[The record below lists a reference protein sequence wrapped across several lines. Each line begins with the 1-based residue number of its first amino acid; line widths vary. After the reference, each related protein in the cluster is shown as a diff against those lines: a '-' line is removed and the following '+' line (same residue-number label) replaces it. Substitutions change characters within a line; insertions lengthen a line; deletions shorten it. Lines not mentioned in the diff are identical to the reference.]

1 MLEQILNTFDVN
13 TDAVATNRGFY
24 YQYLSV
30 LKKWIQNFVE
40 DKNIV
45 TYTEVDND
53 IKEVGQELIFT
64 QIKCYSSNFS
74 FNSEEIKNS
83 IFNFWLL
90 YLKYNSSNENIKFC
104 FSTNTKIAPRE
115 KLLDKWSA
123 NPELNDNELY
133 KLCKEK
139 IKEILIK
146 EIKVRKNKKL
156 QNKITEIQKTEIKSA
171 SESFKKYIQNT
182 DIEEF
187 VRNIIWE
194 FNSISP
200 EESIISIRKDIDLLL
215 SNLKFNNKPS
225 ALLFSVLLSEI
236 YKKSQN
242 TNKDDRCVTNETIS
256 IILEQTDDEL
266 KKIIDKKFTK
276 LLRIEIEQIQNDIQ
290 HIQIKLGQQDEEI
303 NILKNNFTDF
313 SKTKIPKEL
322 TFIPD
327 INSTEIL
334 GWDDFIVDINA
345 NLRVKKTISI
355 FAEGGMGKTSFA
367 KKYLKTFTDYDHI
380 IWVSVENSI
389 SYAFSFDEVLQK
401 NLGVEF
407 IKSDDINKFKLI
419 LNDINK
425 IEGHNLL
432 IVDIQ
437 QSEIDNTELK
447 LIATITNWEKIIL
460 TRSHIKN
467 FTSFKLPRISFE
479 YAKKIFTSNYSK
491 EEIDNSLLIEY
502 FEYIDY
508 NVLVIELT
516 AKTIE
521 NSIDLT
527 LNTFFNLLKD
537 QKLDDNDFNIDI
549 EVNDENEVI
558 RIFNFLLKKFS
569 LNNLN
574 SEERN
579 YIEYLA
585 LLPSSN
591 IYIEDI
597 ILINGIDFYDENK
610 ITIGN
615 IINSLEKKGLVE
627 YSSDRKR
634 INIHRIIREIIIY
647 NSRKEFN
654 PFINCLF
661 YIVWLTARIKEG
673 QNQPS
678 NSIRFLKYAESILN
692 SIKEEYR
699 KSVYQPLLMLE
710 NELLYS
716 YRFFIDIGIGNEH
729 NLRWN
734 NLALRAQKYLGSNDP
749 NLAVIY
755 NNLALSFAYNEDF
768 KNAIIYFK
776 KALVIFKKEE
786 SKWVDIVITILNN
799 ISNIHLKS
807 KDLINAMNVFKEV
820 QEIRRRYNYFDGQQ
834 LGIEY
839 RILADSYKIAGDY
852 DKAIELLCGGI
863 KLHKSLNILKRNDFY
878 LSAYYNQLSQLY
890 LYKNDIGQAIT
901 NQEMAIKTLEDIN
914 LNNSDYLLQMYT
926 IVLSLYQ
933 HEGIKNKEE
942 EVINKINL
950 FKNIQS

>member
-13 TDAVATNRGFY
+13 TDAIATNRGFY
-24 YQYLSV
+24 YQYLSI

-40 DKNIV
+40 NKNIV

-74 FNSEEIKNS
+74 FNSVEIKNS

-104 FSTNTKIAPRE
+104 FSTNTKIALRE
-115 KLLDKWSA
+115 KILTKWSA
-123 NPELNDNELY
+123 NPELKDNELY
-133 KLCKEK
+133 TLCYEK

-146 EIKVRKNKKL
+146 EINIRKNKKL

-171 SESFKKYIQNT
+171 CESFKKHVQNT
-182 DIEEF
+182 DIEKF

-194 FNSISP
+194 FNHISP

-215 SNLKFNNKPS
+215 ANLKFNNKPS
-225 ALLFSVLLSEI
+225 TLLFSVLLSEI

-242 TNKDDRCVTNETIS
+242 TNKDDRCLTNETIS
-256 IILEQTDDEL
+256 IILKQTDDEL
-266 KKIIDKKFTK
+266 KKIINSKLTK
-276 LLRIEIEQIQNDIQ
+276 LLRIEIELIQNDIQ
-290 HIQIKLGQQDEEI
+290 QIQITQGLHSEEI
-303 NILKNNFTDF
+303 KILKTSFTNF
-313 SKTKIPKEL
+313 SNKTIPKEL

-327 INSTEIL
+327 INSIEVL
-334 GWDDFIVDINA
+334 GWDDFITHINN
-345 NLRVKKTISI
+345 NLKVKKLVSI

-367 KKYLKTFTDYDHI
+367 KKYLKTFTNYDHI
-380 IWVSVENSI
+380 MWINVENSI
-389 SYAFSFDEVLQK
+389 SYAFSFDEVLEI
-401 NLGVEF
+401 NLGIEF
-407 IKSDDINKFKLI
+407 IKSDDVNKFKLI
-419 LNDINK
+419 LNEINK
-425 IEGHNLL
+425 IDGHNLL

-437 QSEIDNTELK
+437 ESQIDNTELR
-447 LIATITNWEKIIL
+447 LIATITNWEKLIL

-479 YAKKIFTSNYSK
+479 YAKEIFTSNCNK
-491 EEIDNSLLIEY
+491 EEINNGLLHEY

-521 NSIDLT
+521 NSFDLT
-527 LNTFFNLLKD
+527 LSTFFNLLKE

-549 EVNDENEVI
+549 EVDEENGVI

-569 LNNLN
+569 FNTLNN
-574 SEERN
+574 EERS

-591 IYIEDI
+591 IFIEDI
-597 ILINGIDFYDENK
+597 ILINGIAFFDENK

-654 PFINCLF
+654 PFFNIIF

-699 KSVYQPLLMLE
+699 TSVYQPLLMLE

-716 YRFFIDIGIGNEH
+716 YRYFINTGIGNEH

-734 NLALRAQKYLGSNDP
+734 NLVSRAQKHLGSDNP
-749 NLAVIY
+749 NLAVMY
-755 NNLALSFAYNEDF
+755 NNLALSYANNEDF

-776 KALVIFKKEE
+776 KALIIFKKEE
-786 SKWVDIVITILNN
+786 SKYIDLVITILNN
-799 ISNIHLKS
+799 ISNIHLKC
-807 KDLINAMNVFKEV
+807 KDLVNAMNLFKKV
-820 QEIRRRYNYFDGQQ
+820 QEIRRKYNYFDGQQ

-839 RILADSYKIAGDY
+839 QILADSYKIAGDY
-852 DKAIELLCGGI
+852 DKAIGLLCEGI
-863 KLHKSLNILKRNDFY
+863 KLHKSLNFLKRNDFY
-878 LSAYYNQLSQLY
+878 LSAYYNQLSHLY
-890 LYKNDIGQAIT
+890 LCKNDIGQAIT
-901 NQEMAIKTLEDIN
+901 NQEKAIRTLEDIN
-914 LNNSDYLLQMYT
+914 LNKSDYLLQMYT
-926 IVLSLYQ
+926 VVLSLYK
-933 HEGIKNKEE
+933 HEGIKDKEE
-942 EVINKINL
+942 EVINKINS

>member
-30 LKKWIQNFVE
+30 LKKWIQNFVK

-90 YLKYNSSNENIKFC
+90 YLKYNTANENIKFC
-104 FSTNTKIAPRE
+104 FSTNTTIAPRE
-115 KLLDKWSA
+115 KLLTKWSA

-133 KLCKEK
+133 TLCYEK

-146 EIKVRKNKKL
+146 EINIRKNKKL
-156 QNKITEIQKTEIKSA
+156 QNKITEVQKTEIKSA
-171 SESFKKYIQNT
+171 CESFKNYIQNT

-194 FNSISP
+194 FNHISP
-200 EESIISIRKDIDLLL
+200 EESIISIRKDIDFLLAN
-215 SNLKFNNKPS
+215 SKFNNKPS
-225 ALLFSVLLSEI
+225 TLLFSVLLSEI

-242 TNKDDRCVTNETIS
+242 TNKDDRCLTNETIL

-290 HIQIKLGQQDEEI
+290 HIQIKLGQQGKEI
-303 NILKNNFTDF
+303 NILKNDFTDF
-313 SKTKIPKEL
+313 NSKKIPKEL
-322 TFIPD
+322 TLIPD
-327 INSTEIL
+327 INSTEVL
-334 GWDDFIVDINA
+334 GWDDFIVNINN
-345 NLRVKKTISI
+345 NLKVKKIVSV

-367 KKYLKTFTDYDHI
+367 KKYLKAFTDYDHI
-380 IWVSVENSI
+380 IWINVENSI
-389 SYAFSFDEVLQK
+389 SYAFTFDEVLQK
-401 NLGVEF
+401 NMGVEF

-419 LNDINK
+419 LNAINK

-437 QSEIDNTELK
+437 ESEIDNTELK
-447 LIATITNWEKIIL
+447 LIATITNWEKLIL

-479 YAKKIFTSNYSK
+479 CAKEIFTSNCNK
-491 EEIDNSLLIEY
+491 EEIDNSLLNEY

-521 NSIDLT
+521 NSFDLT
-527 LNTFFNLLKD
+527 LNSFFNLLKE

-549 EVNDENEVI
+549 EVNEENEAI

-569 LNNLN
+569 FNNLN

-579 YIEYLA
+579 YIEYLT

-654 PFINCLF
+654 PFVNNIF
-661 YIVWLTARIKEG
+661 YIIWLTARIKEG

-678 NSIRFLKYAESILN
+678 NSIRYLKYAESILN

-734 NLALRAQKYLGSNDP
+734 NLAIRAQKYLGPNDG
-749 NLAVIY
+749 NLAVMY
-755 NNLALSFAYNEDF
+755 NNLALSYAYNEDF
-768 KNAIIYFK
+768 KKAIIYFE
-776 KALVIFKKEE
+776 KALIIFKKEE
-786 SKWVDIVITILNN
+786 SKYIDLVITILNN
-799 ISNIHLKS
+799 ISNIYLKS
-807 KDLINAMNVFKEV
+807 KDLINAMNVFKKV
-820 QEIRRRYNYFDGQQ
+820 QEIRRKYNYFDGQQ

-863 KLHKSLNILKRNDFY
+863 KLHKSINVLKRNDFY

-890 LYKNDIGQAIT
+890 LYKNDIGQAIS
-901 NQEMAIKTLEDIN
+901 NQEMAVKTLEDIN

-933 HEGIKNKEE
+933 HEGIKDKEE
-942 EVINKINL
+942 EVINKINS

>member
-1 MLEQILNTFDVN
+1 MLKQILNTFDVN

-30 LKKWIQNFVE
+30 LKKWIQNFIE

-64 QIKCYSSNFS
+64 QVKCYSSNFS

-90 YLKYNSSNENIKFC
+90 YLKYNTSNENIRFC
-104 FSTNTKIAPRE
+104 FSTNTTIAPRE
-115 KLLDKWSA
+115 RLLTKWSA
-123 NPELNDNELY
+123 NPELNNNELY
-133 KLCKEK
+133 TLCYEK

-146 EIKVRKNKKL
+146 EINIRKNKKL

-171 SESFKKYIQNT
+171 CESFKNYIQNA

-194 FNSISP
+194 FNHISP
-200 EESIISIRKDIDLLL
+200 EESIMSIRKDIDSLLAN
-215 SNLKFNNKPS
+215 SKFNNKPPN
-225 ALLFSVLLSEI
+225 LLFSVLLSEI

-242 TNKDDRCVTNETIS
+242 TNRDDRCVTNETIS
-256 IILEQTDDEL
+256 IILKQTDDDL
-266 KKIIDKKFTK
+266 KKIINSKLTK
-276 LLRIEIEQIQNDIQ
+276 LLRIEIELIQNDIQ
-290 HIQIKLGQQDEEI
+290 QIQIKQGLHSEEI
-303 NILKNNFTDF
+303 KILKTSFTNFNN
-313 SKTKIPKEL
+313 KTIPKEL

-334 GWDDFIVDINA
+334 GWDDFIVNINNSLKA
-345 NLRVKKTISI
+345 KKIVSI

-367 KKYLKTFTDYDHI
+367 KKYLKTYTNYDHI
-380 IWVSVENSI
+380 IWINVENSI
-389 SYAFSFDEVLQK
+389 SYAFSFDEVLEI

-407 IKSDDINKFKLI
+407 IKSDAVHKFKLI
-419 LNDINK
+419 LNEINK
-425 IEGHNLL
+425 IEGNNLL

-437 QSEIDNTELK
+437 EYEIDNTELR
-447 LIATITNWEKIIL
+447 LIATLTNWEKLII

-467 FTSFKLPRISFE
+467 ITSFKLPRISFE
-479 YAKKIFTSNYSK
+479 CAKEIFTSNCSK
-491 EEIDNSLLIEY
+491 EEIENSLLNVY

-527 LNTFFNLLKD
+527 LNVFFNLLKE

-549 EVNDENEVI
+549 EVNEENEVI

-597 ILINGIDFYDENK
+597 ILINGIDFFDENK

-654 PFINCLF
+654 PFINSLF

-692 SIKEEYR
+692 SVKEEYR

-734 NLALRAQKYLGSNDP
+734 NLALRAQKYLDSNNP

-776 KALVIFKKEE
+776 KALIIFKKQE
-786 SKWVDIVITILNN
+786 SKYIDLVITISNN
-799 ISNIHLKS
+799 ISNIYLKS
-807 KDLINAMNVFKEV
+807 KDLVNAINVFKKV
-820 QEIRRRYNYFDGQQ
+820 QEIRTKYNYFDGQQ

-852 DKAIELLCGGI
+852 DKAIELLCEGI
-863 KLHKSLNILKRNDFY
+863 KLHKSLNILERNDFY
-878 LSAYYNQLSQLY
+878 LAAYYNQLAQLF
-890 LYKNDIGQAIT
+890 LCKNDIIQAIT

-914 LNNSDYLLQMYT
+914 LNNSDYLLQMYL

-933 HEGIKNKEE
+933 HEGIKNKEQ
-942 EVINKINL
+942 EVIIKINS